1 MSGKEWFNR
10 LGAGLLAGLAAGLL
24 MTLVILLLRF
34 LFGVATP
41 SELVGDRIAP
51 LLGVNKFLELLGRFG
66 GYNHLKQLGV
76 SSVIAG
82 QIIVGMIGG
91 LSLALLSARTAT
103 TPNDSANSRRGVVFV
118 MCLVGALWLLSIIL
132 LWPTLG
138 THYKGLPLGPAAF
151 TTVIALLFS
160 YTVYGVTL
168 LYFFGL
174 LTKSPPCGR
183 ARAPKARRALLVS
196 GVGAMAALGCGW
208 LLRRLYNLATFS
220 YDGLRYSGADVQAIT
235 PNDRFYV
242 VTKNTIDPDVAPALW
257 RLEITGLVSQPQTYN
272 FEDLLKL
279 PATTQQ
285 TTLRCISNGVGDGL
299 MSNAIWKGVPLRTL
313 LEAANPRAGVVEARL
328 HGVDGYTDTFAFAK
342 AMEPSTLVVYAMNGE
357 PLPARHGYPVRVIVP
372 GLFGEKSVKWVTRI
386 ELVDHDV
393 KGFYEQQGWGPN
405 FVVPTTARFDQ
416 PADRQRLNQAQ
427 AAAGIRLRGVAHAG
441 DRGVKQV
448 EVSLDGGGSWQVA
461 KIDFASSPLAWVLWS
476 YDWKPARPGDYRLVV
491 RATDGQG
498 EVQTAEERGIVPE
511 GATGY
516 HRISV
521 GVEAPA
527 VARAPRS
534 NE

>member
-220 YDGLRYSGADVQAIT
+220 YDGLRYSGADV
-235 PNDRFYV
+235 
-242 VTKNTIDPDVAPALW
+242 
-257 RLEITGLVSQPQTYN
+257 
-272 FEDLLKL
+272 
-279 PATTQQ
+279 
-285 TTLRCISNGVGDGL
+285 
-299 MSNAIWKGVPLRTL
+299 
-313 LEAANPRAGVVEARL
+313 VEARL

-427 AAAGIRLRGVAHAG
+427 AAAGVRLRGVAHAG

-516 HRISV
+516 HRIIV